1 MTHSTPE
8 NQHKTD
14 KSRTAAQRAKFAQ
27 NEVDC
32 ADIKTKEPP
41 MNDRPDRNILAGFF
55 PDPTA
60 KPRRKQP
67 HQQQR
72 RHREVRELEAAGFYV
87 EKEGSKWIVGNNELG
102 GGSGEYDTLG
112 DVAANAQS
120 LLDQLA
126 EHRRN

>member
-1 MTHSTPE
+1 MS
-8 NQHKTD
+8 
-14 KSRTAAQRAKFAQ
+14 
-27 NEVDC
+27 
-32 ADIKTKEPP
+32 
-41 MNDRPDRNILAGFF
+41 DRPDRNILAEFF
-55 PDPTA
+55 PNPDY

-87 EKEGSKWIVGNNELG
+87 EKDGSKWIVGNNELG

-126 EHRRN
+126 EHRSS